1 MTTPEMGSVK
11 GARIGIVKSL
21 ALLAVGLLPWP
32 ADWDNV
38 RDVIDSVRSPELNRA
53 EREGQGFGYYD
64 GLIGGR
70 EGSESSRADVAQ
82 RLSGNPSGWV
92 PFKQANVVQYRDGEF
107 LQFELLPSVQR
118 TLFGQPFITNQFGM
132 HDDPVEVE
140 KSDGTFRIAVLG
152 SSIEM
157 GWGVKHQ
164 DTYINQFEEWLNTHS
179 ALLGLVPPRRFE
191 VLNFG
196 VAAYSPMQRLEALR
210 DKVLRFRPDL
220 VIYSATT
227 LDVRLMEIHLC
238 DMMRKN
244 VDLKYDFLLEM
255 ANLAGVES
263 DDLRVNSDGEMI
275 NKSRLKRKLRPF
287 YWGLYDKT
295 MDAVAAECRVAGVPL
310 VMAIIPRV
318 GKSDFPATRFEPV
331 ARLKA
336 IASHQGLTV
345 FDLSDTFDSFDPGE
359 IEIAAWD
366 DHPNAIGHR
375 RLFLALARAMVKDQE
390 IYQLLFRQT
399 QVGHGAG

>member
-1 MTTPEMGSVK
+1 MTTPEMGSVAS
-11 GARIGIVKSL
+11 ARAGVVKSL

-38 RDVIDSVRSPELNRA
+38 RDVIDSVRSPEMNRA
-53 EREGQGFGYYD
+53 EREARGYYG
-64 GLIGGR
+64 GLIGTW
-70 EGSESSRADVAQ
+70 EGSGSSGGDTAQ
-82 RLSGNPSGWV
+82 HLIANPSGWV
-92 PFKQANVVQYRDGEF
+92 PFKQANVVQYREGEF

-118 TLFGQPFITNQFGM
+118 TLFGQPFVTNQFGM
-132 HDDPVEVE
+132 HDDPVDVA

-164 DTYINQFEEWLNTHS
+164 DTYVNQLEDWLNLRS
-179 ALLGLVPPRRFE
+179 ARLGLAPPRRFE

-196 VAAYSPMQRLEALR
+196 VAAYSPMQRLETLR
-210 DKVLRFRPDL
+210 DKVMRFHPDL

-238 DMMRKN
+238 DMLRKN

-255 ANLAGVES
+255 AGLAGVER
-263 DDLRVNSDGEMI
+263 DDLRTNADGEMI

-287 YWGLYDKT
+287 YWEMYDKT
-295 MDAVAAECRVAGVPL
+295 MEAVAADCREAGVPL

-318 GKSDFPATRFEPV
+318 GKSDLPATRIEPV

-345 FDLSDTFDSFDPGE
+345 FDLSDTFDSSDPGE

-375 RLFLALARAMVKDQE
+375 RLFVALARAMVKERDM
-390 IYQLLFRQT
+390 YRLLFRQT
-399 QVGHGAG
+399 QAGSGAG

>member
-1 MTTPEMGSVK
+1 MTTPEMGSVTA
-11 GARIGIVKSL
+11 ARIGIVKSL
-21 ALLAVGLLPWP
+21 ALLAIGLLPWP
-32 ADWDNV
+32 VDWDKV

-53 EREGQGFGYYD
+53 EREGQAYGYYD
-64 GLIGGR
+64 GLIGVR
-70 EGSESSRADVAQ
+70 HGSDSSRGDTVP
-82 RLSGNPSGWV
+82 RLTGNPSGWL
-92 PFKQANVVQYRDGEF
+92 PFKQANVVQYREGEF
-107 LQFELLPSVQR
+107 LQFELLPSVER
-118 TLFGQPFITNQFGM
+118 TLFGQPFVTNQFGM
-132 HDDPVEVE
+132 HDDPVDVA

-164 DTYINQFEEWLNTHS
+164 DTYVNRLEEWLNLHS
-179 ALLGLVPPRRFE
+179 ARLGVTPPRRFE

-210 DKVLRFRPDL
+210 DKVMRFNPDL

-227 LDVRLMEIHLC
+227 LDIRLMEIHLC
-238 DMMRKN
+238 DMMRNN
-244 VDLKYDFLLEM
+244 VDLKYGFLHQM
-255 ANLAGVES
+255 AELAGVQP
-263 DDLRVNSDGEMI
+263 DDLRINSDGEMI
-275 NKSRLKRKLRPF
+275 NKGRLKRKLRPF

-295 MDAVAAECRVAGVPL
+295 MQAIAADCRVAGVPI

-318 GKSDFPATRFEPV
+318 GKSDQPALRSEPV

-336 IASHQGLTV
+336 IAAHQGLTII
-345 FDLSDTFDSFDPGE
+345 DLSDAFDSLDPGE

-375 RLFLALARAMVKDQE
+375 RLFLALARAMVKDPE
-390 IYQLLFRQT
+390 IYRLLFKQSPL
-399 QVGHGAG
+399 VPGAG